1 MRDEIIQ
8 KSLAGVLEIGDEILF
23 IGNENVKDSNIMHI
37 NELIANKDKIMLTI
51 MPYVNYQKCLWVLV
65 KNNPIRI
72 LFKVE

>member
-51 MPYVNYQKCLWVLV
+51 MPYVNYQKCL
-65 KNNPIRI
+65 
-72 LFKVE
+72 

>member
-8 KSLAGVLEIGDEILF
+8 KSLAGVLEIGDEILL

-51 MPYVNYQKCLWVLV
+51 MPYVNYQKCFWVLLA
-65 KNNPIRI
+65 NHRIRI

>member
-37 NELIANKDKIMLTI
+37 NEVIANKDKIMLTI
-51 MPYVNYQKCLWVLV
+51 MPYVNYQKCL
-65 KNNPIRI
+65 
-72 LFKVE
+72 